1 MDREG
6 FRNRLKQYKQAREEN
21 PGLKYWEWKGIPK
34 YDEGTD
40 NVLDQPL
47 GDIQIKPFKGF
58 YSIFNNAANWLANK
72 KKDEIFGDLPL
83 KEIRNRLYK
92 NMVPWSYADVEERLI
107 ETVKNNKPDPL
118 YEHGIRADERDD
130 IFAEYL
136 EIPQQLRKNS
146 TYKVVQSNYKPTK
159 NAGQDEY
166 KTISNLIKVSGE
178 KLIDDL
184 HKKHISETLASGEH
198 NSGNLTTK
206 INEFEYLPINKNK
219 IVNTFGNLFG
229 PHTIGRG
236 VDPQKGEYVSFYD
249 NWDLAP
255 FGGGKDESNG
265 IGNPVK
271 FYDRLYLDDFY
282 DVSSKPKDGD
292 YYGGYLPEVEVKSK
306 KYKDGG
312 EVRDNTYVAPIEK
325 EQVFI
330 PATGAT
336 KFLQEYRKRTPKA
349 GNLEIVSPEFD
360 LLTGIRAAAMLP
372 TKAEKLGRIL
382 DNSDFITDDKITDL
396 INSKYISDLT
406 TFTKKNKN
414 DANWYVHTD
423 LGKSSSVFAGKGKGA
438 YIHDKKLHPG
448 EALIFDQKP
457 YVWWNQGKRYT
468 NLGENKDGYQAIVIK
483 NNNAKDLLQVKS
495 SQSPIG
501 QWDGKQGF
509 VLPSEYVT
517 HDAVNLTPDIQHY
530 VYDALTKTYGNVKH
544 YAEGTDDVT
553 GPPTYEQ
560 WYADMTKYNPT
571 ILDNASLQWSI
582 DAAKKDLHSM
592 AMELSG
598 YAPMWNNYMRSLP
611 KNDPDINEF
620 VDDLWEN
627 ENPNNVGYK
636 KGKYY
641 PHKSPEGG
649 AATIGPGFKLGSGS
663 HNISTRE
670 ANKGVTKARLNQEA
684 RRIGK
689 QHLNAVDQFLNYG
702 QTANPADT
710 VSPQIKMGLMDLRHQ
725 VGPLN
730 EWSNLRQAVL
740 EGDLDR
746 IKKESTVTWN
756 DNGKTK
762 VDKRRKKIRD
772 EKYFYYE

>member
-6 FRNRLKQYKQAREEN
+6 FRSRLKQYKKAREEN
-21 PGLKYWEWKGIPK
+21 PGLKYWEWKDVPK

-118 YEHGIRADERDD
+118 YKQGISADERDD

-219 IVNTFGNLFG
+219 VVNTFGNLFG

-249 NWDLAP
+249 DWDLAP

-265 IGNPVK
+265 VGKPVK

-282 DVSSKPKDGD
+282 GVSSKPKDED
-292 YYGGYLPEVEVKSK
+292 YYGGYLPEVEVKPK

-312 EVRDNTYVAPIEK
+312 E
-325 EQVFI
+325 
-330 PATGAT
+330 
-336 KFLQEYRKRTPKA
+336 
-349 GNLEIVSPEFD
+349 
-360 LLTGIRAAAMLP
+360 
-372 TKAEKLGRIL
+372 
-382 DNSDFITDDKITDL
+382 
-396 INSKYISDLT
+396 
-406 TFTKKNKN
+406 
-414 DANWYVHTD
+414 
-423 LGKSSSVFAGKGKGA
+423 
-438 YIHDKKLHPG
+438 
-448 EALIFDQKP
+448 
-457 YVWWNQGKRYT
+457 
-468 NLGENKDGYQAIVIK
+468 
-483 NNNAKDLLQVKS
+483 
-495 SQSPIG
+495 
-501 QWDGKQGF
+501 
-509 VLPSEYVT
+509 
-517 HDAVNLTPDIQHY
+517 
-530 VYDALTKTYGNVKH
+530 
-544 YAEGTDDVT
+544 VT

-560 WYADMTKYNPT
+560 WDAEMNQYNPT
-571 ILDNASLQWSI
+571 VLDNASMYWSLE
-582 DAAKKDLHSM
+582 AAKKDLHKQ
-592 AMELSG
+592 AMGLPG
-598 YAPMWNNYMRSLP
+598 YAPMWHEYVRSLP
-611 KNDPDINEF
+611 KADPDINQF
-620 VDDLWEN
+620 VDDLWVN
-627 ENPNNVGYK
+627 ENPNNVGYRN
-636 KGKYY
+636 GKYY

-649 AATIGPGFKLGSGS
+649 KMTIGPGFKLDSGS
-663 HNISTRE
+663 HGINTKIANRGMTKTR
-670 ANKGVTKARLNQEA
+670 LDQEA
-684 RRIGK
+684 RKIGK
-689 QHLNAVDQFLNYG
+689 QHLKAVDQFINYG
-702 QTANPADT
+702 QTTNPADT

-756 DNGKTK
+756 DNGKIK